1 MTADPRR
8 LGKRGS
14 YRLGSLAGPPPARPP
29 LPSPHYPTWAPGRRG
44 PVFLWLLACLAGAAI
59 LAVGALAGL
68 WYLPFLA
75 GLTAGLV
82 ARYGRLRLRVTLPAV
97 VIVAA
102 AGWGAALAWL
112 ALRNGLPEQS
122 VARTIAALGG
132 LPAHAAV
139 GIAVMLLVAAIQA
152 VAGRGPAAPWP
163 PGTPGRPEVTA
174 VIARPTR

>member
-1 MTADPRR
+1 VAANPRK

-14 YRLGSLAGPPPARPP
+14 YRLGTLAGPPPPHP
-29 LPSPHYPTWAPGRRG
+29 QLPGPHYPSWVPGRRG
-44 PVFLWLLACLAGAAI
+44 PAILWLLACVACAVLLAA
-59 LAVGALAGL
+59 GALAGL

-75 GLTAGLV
+75 GVAAGLA

-102 AGWGAALAWL
+102 TGWGAAIAWL
-112 ALRNGLPEQS
+112 ALRDGLPEPS

-139 GIAVMLLVAAIQA
+139 GIVATLGVAVVQA
-152 VAGRGPAAPWP
+152 VAGLWLGRALAP
-163 PGTPGRPEVTA
+163 GH
-174 VIARPTR
+174 AR